1 MIGGDINGGDIIG
14 GKKFILN
21 WHSYDPF
28 VTSTRGQKEIKN
40 IILTPHPLIISGG
53 ADIRLSEPNQ
63 TIFGSSESDFS
74 RSNIYPTLSVSD
86 F

>member
-28 VTSTRGQKEIKN
+28 VTSTRGQKMTYPF
-40 IILTPHPLIISGG
+40 LV
-53 ADIRLSEPNQ
+53 A
-63 TIFGSSESDFS
+63 
-74 RSNIYPTLSVSD
+74 RSLAG
-86 F
+86 